1 MIHAGGLGLSNSLQ
15 STIGNPLLGCPR
27 LHLYLARNKDGI
39 PDDFICCRDPNN
51 VGHSYNKTLKS
62 SHPTQ
67 ALHICQTLLAQHQYQ
82 KTFQKELHSK
92 KRRKPKGYFP
102 GEK

>member
-1 MIHAGGLGLSNSLQ
+1 MIRAGGLGLSDSLE
-15 STIGNPLLGCPR
+15 STLGNPLLGCPR

-39 PDDFICCRDPNN
+39 PDDFICYGDPNN

-62 SHPTQ
+62 PHPTQ
-67 ALHICQTLLAQHQYQ
+67 ALHICNTLLLQDE
-82 KTFQKELHSK
+82 FQKARQKERQSK
-92 KRRKPKGYFP
+92 KRRGARGHFP